1 VIDIASMSEDREVL
15 SEVWG
20 GRVPAIFNLAEQDG
34 AAEPCC
40 LMLPRMSYLPLITE
54 KVKSHFSPN
63 AEHKGPIWFS
73 HKKIPLRWHLPIG
86 LLFDMLGSRHQE
98 VTPGSRLPW
107 SITVHLS
114 EFPAET
120 LLECPSREAVESIF
134 MSSLKES
141 DQLKTSGK
149 VMKQMQARE
158 HSQLWLGLCSDKFD
172 QFWAVNRRL
181 MEGSD
186 CWRHLPVRV
195 YSGDNCAMAQ
205 RLMSPSSTLSDIM
218 EQFSLPDTSHL
229 VIQGVRPPLSTPV
242 LWLARHLAHPDNFV
256 YIAVQ
261 DQENH

>member
-1 VIDIASMSEDREVL
+1 
-15 SEVWG
+15 
-20 GRVPAIFNLAEQDG
+20 VPVIFNLAEPDG
-34 AAEPCC
+34 DAEPCC
-40 LMLPRMSYLPLITE
+40 LMLPRMSYLPLVTE

-86 LLFDMLGSRHQE
+86 LLFDMLGSRQHE
-98 VTPGSRLPW
+98 VSPGSRLPW
-107 SITVHLS
+107 SITVHFS
-114 EFPAET
+114 EFPTEI

-186 CWRHLPVRV
+186 SWRHLPIRV

-205 RLMSPSSTLSDIM
+205 RLCLLRQHSLTSWNNSLFQILPIWSFKEFVLHFQHLYYGWRDILHILTTLS
-218 EQFSLPDTSHL
+218 TSPCKTKR
-229 VIQGVRPPLSTPV
+229 IIDS
-242 LWLARHLAHPDNFV
+242 NS
-256 YIAVQ
+256 
-261 DQENH
+261 